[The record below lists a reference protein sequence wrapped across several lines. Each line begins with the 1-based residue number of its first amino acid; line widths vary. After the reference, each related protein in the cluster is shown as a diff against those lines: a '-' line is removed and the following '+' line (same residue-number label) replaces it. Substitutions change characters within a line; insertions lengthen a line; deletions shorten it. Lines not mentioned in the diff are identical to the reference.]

1 MKTWVSYLSEKSSIS
16 TKTAIVAS
24 PGLRSVG
31 KIAVNYLIDEL
42 KPILFARL
50 FSHHFP
56 LIYAT
61 MPTYLPSP
69 DSPGDVGADL
79 TEDAD
84 IPSIDFFYEGKNRLI
99 FVRGYQANFDGQ
111 YEAASQTIET
121 LKEAGVDT
129 VFVLAGHGLG
139 GKGVDVAATS
149 ADLLDQMKRLG
160 LSGGYAGPFLG
171 FSGLAVAMSV
181 LRGIHAVCLFSRT
194 TPNLE
199 EPESPDPEAARTLL
213 DKLSEILKI
222 SLDTSKLRRSSERS
236 TPTVRYA

>member
-1 MKTWVSYLSEKSSIS
+1 VKTWVSYLSDKSGIS
-16 TKTAIVAS
+16 AKTAIAAS

-31 KIAVNYLIDEL
+31 KIAVEYLIDEL
-42 KPILFARL
+42 KPVLFARL

-56 LIYAT
+56 SVHAT
-61 MPTYLPSP
+61 IPTYLPSP
-69 DSPGDVGADL
+69 DLPGDVGADL
-79 TEDAD
+79 TPEAD
-84 IPSIDFFYEGKNRLI
+84 IPSVDFFYEGKGGLI

-111 YEAASQTIET
+111 YEVASHTIET
-121 LKEAGVDT
+121 LRGVGVDT

-149 ADLLDQMKRLG
+149 RDLLCEMKRFG
-160 LSGGYAGPFLG
+160 LSTGYAGPFLG
-171 FSGLAVAMSV
+171 FSGLTVAMSA
-181 LRGIHAVCLFSRT
+181 LRGIQAVCLFSRT

-222 SLDTSKLRRSSERS
+222 RLDTSKLGQPSERS
-236 TPTVRYA
+236 TPTVGDL